1 MNVFVGGNE
10 SLIGFIVRLKDL
22 PRAAELVL
30 SLLGL
35 LLLLLLFCIFTSLVD
50 VLLFPAPSPLP
61 GDVDSTSRDHDRFR
75 LVRR

>member
-35 LLLLLLFCIFTSLVD
+35 LLLLLFCIFTSLVD

-61 GDVDSTSRDHDRFR
+61 GDVDSTSRDHDRF
-75 LVRR
+75 LLARR